1 MSYQAFTPA
10 TRLIHVIRISSTMA
24 MFGNTTGKSKPYA
37 MYDRLDRTINVFVD
51 TKRSEPR
58 PRSVKQSFCV
68 FALILLVSASVT
80 LAQDTDNAVKDTRYL
95 ALGDSI
101 PFGFNPTVAVNL
113 NNYHGYPEFVS
124 DGIHR
129 KVANASCFG
138 ETSGSFLSTTAPD
151 FGCRQWKQA
160 GNPLFIP
167 YSGTQMDYAV
177 SYLAHN
183 PNPEFVSINIGGND
197 LAVLQ
202 QNCNFDL
209 ACELNGL
216 AGVLTTYGQNMLT
229 IFTNIRVQAGYHGP
243 IVLLTY
249 YAFNYSDPVQLG
261 AFTELNGIASGIA
274 SAFGAKIADGFTAF
288 LVASTPFGGDSCK
301 AGLLIKL
308 SDGTCDTHPSLAGQL
323 LLAATVLEA
332 ASDRH

>member
-1 MSYQAFTPA
+1 M
-10 TRLIHVIRISSTMA
+10 
-24 MFGNTTGKSKPYA
+24 
-37 MYDRLDRTINVFVD
+37 
-51 TKRSEPR
+51 
-58 PRSVKQSFCV
+58 KQSFCV
-68 FALILLVSASVT
+68 FALILLSST
-80 LAQDTDNAVKDTRYL
+80 SLILAQNPNNAIKDTRYL

-101 PFGFNPTVAVNL
+101 PFGYNPTVPVNL

-138 ETSGSFLSTTAPD
+138 ETSGSFLSATAPD

-177 SYLAHN
+177 NYLANN
-183 PNPEFVSINIGGND
+183 PNPELVTINIGGND

-202 QNCNFDL
+202 QNCNFEL
-209 ACELNGL
+209 ICEVNGL
-216 AGVLTTYGQNMLT
+216 PAVLGTYGQNMLT
-229 IFTNIRVQAGYHGP
+229 IFTNIRVQAGYQGP

-249 YAFNYSDPVQLG
+249 YAFNYNDPVLVPV
-261 AFTELNGIASGIA
+261 FMNLNGIASGIA
-274 SAFGAKIADGFTAF
+274 TSFGAKIADGFTAF
-288 LVASTPFGGDSCK
+288 MLAAAPFGGDSCA

-308 SDGTCDTHPSLAGQL
+308 SNGTCDTHPSRAGQL

-332 ASDRH
+332 AGGDRH